1 MAPTS
6 IKRKRDLS
14 ADEDDS
20 YVLPQRANFATFK
33 EWIGMIL
40 LDCLER
46 VQQATRDAK
55 GVQMKKFH
63 KKWEDAIAADKAN
76 STKTTVS
83 ALEDLEEKMTLIKEV
98 DLNQLAFSGLYKRL
112 TKDSVLTGNVQVV
125 EAIEEE
131 LPPSKRDRH
140 HVPSKEEVDMNS
152 LIMRTQLLLNEL
164 KASVT
169 RLQTA
174 ISMEGSHPTGSQTLS
189 ARSHKPK
196 KPVEQEEE
204 WGGVQAVD
212 STRWLSQASSSG
224 ADSEAPSDELAFG
237 AEEYSDA
244 DDDGWESGSVDSTG
258 QVIPYSQ
265 RRIANSEDSDSD
277 SSNVVRMDLSNLS
290 DGDSENQE
298 GLDMS
303 SEDENPLAKRAKK
316 ELGPGSKSKGKAAR
330 ARGENVFL
338 PSLSVGFLPGD
349 DDPNDDWKNFD
360 VDGPPLKKNR
370 PGQRARRALAEKKY
384 GKRAKHLRNQAK
396 DTDGRR
402 TTPMTEKEKLKAQ
415 RLAKRKEKRKHEWEE
430 RKQALKSM
438 VKTHTVRDDEFFV
451 GGKSNQRDLTTLPRS
466 KGAPPPRADDK
477 RPKNNG
483 KPRGKVD
490 DKPLHPSWQAK
501 QRLKQKEALGGAR
514 PQGKKIVFS

>member
-1 MAPTS
+1 M
-6 IKRKRDLS
+6 
-14 ADEDDS
+14 
-20 YVLPQRANFATFK
+20 
-33 EWIGMIL
+33 
-40 LDCLER
+40 
-46 VQQATRDAK
+46 
-55 GVQMKKFH
+55 
-63 KKWEDAIAADKAN
+63 
-76 STKTTVS
+76 
-83 ALEDLEEKMTLIKEV
+83 
-98 DLNQLAFSGLYKRL
+98 
-112 TKDSVLTGNVQVV
+112 V

-174 ISMEGSHPTGSQTLS
+174 ISMEGAHPTSSQTFS

-196 KPVEQEEE
+196 RPVEEEE
-204 WGGVQAVD
+204 WGGVQAVN

-277 SSNVVRMDLSNLS
+277 SPDVVRMDLSDLS
-290 DGDSENQE
+290 DGDSENR
-298 GLDMS
+298 

-330 ARGENVFL
+330 GGNVFL

-370 PGQRARRALAEKKY
+370 PGQRARRA
-384 GKRAKHLRNQAK
+384 
-396 DTDGRR
+396 
-402 TTPMTEKEKLKAQ
+402 
-415 RLAKRKEKRKHEWEE
+415 
-430 RKQALKSM
+430 
-438 VKTHTVRDDEFFV
+438 
-451 GGKSNQRDLTTLPRS
+451 
-466 KGAPPPRADDK
+466 
-477 RPKNNG
+477 
-483 KPRGKVD
+483 
-490 DKPLHPSWQAK
+490 
-501 QRLKQKEALGGAR
+501 
-514 PQGKKIVFS
+514 